1 MLSLLLSLHREEN
14 FSGGNVTWKN
24 LGISQTITH
33 EFYFPRQTAT
43 VSLHFPPMLALISLS
58 PRESHL
64 HDINVRLE
72 GNESKVR
79 GGREGG
85 REGS

>member
-1 MLSLLLSLHREEN
+1 MLLDGDGIKKDTLSLSLSFSITGEN

-43 VSLHFPPMLALISLS
+43 VSLHFPPMARSYI
-58 PRESHL
+58 PF
-64 HDINVRLE
+64 
-72 GNESKVR
+72 SKR
-79 GGREGG
+79 IAFA
-85 REGS
+85 

>member
-1 MLSLLLSLHREEN
+1 MFLDGDGMKKKISLVLSLSLHHGEN

-43 VSLHFPPMLALISLS
+43 VSLHFPPMARSYI
-58 PRESHL
+58 PF
-64 HDINVRLE
+64 
-72 GNESKVR
+72 SKR
-79 GGREGG
+79 IAFA
-85 REGS
+85 